1 MDSSTIPPD
10 LLDSAAG
17 RVATM
22 NSVTIFA
29 CEDGTVLGTEG
40 NGCCPVNC
48 THVYGYT
55 TLMERLFP
63 TLAKNLRTSCF
74 VRNFDLAQGG
84 CVMRFGTGG
93 WAIDGALAE
102 IIKTLLVVQQS
113 DPTLSFLGTVWANV
127 KAQMDSIVA
136 LDTKA
141 DGVLTCDQFNT
152 YDTAMSGSN
161 TFIGSYYVA
170 GLRSCA
176 VMAGWMGDD
185 GERASEQTQ
194 PYLN

>member
-1 MDSSTIPPD
+1 
-10 LLDSAAG
+10 
-17 RVATM
+17 
-22 NSVTIFA
+22 
-29 CEDGTVLGTEG
+29 
-40 NGCCPVNC
+40 
-48 THVYGYT
+48 
-55 TLMERLFP
+55 
-63 TLAKNLRTSCF
+63 
-74 VRNFDLAQGG
+74 
-84 CVMRFGTGG
+84 
-93 WAIDGALAE
+93 LAE